1 MSKHFEEARLV
12 ITADIVYDP
21 DGLDLPK
28 EFYQAIDKDLIFH
41 LTRFNILS
49 KNTKVEL
56 QGFICD
62 GK

>member
-21 DGLDLPK
+21 DGINLNINEELL
-28 EFYQAIDKDLIFH
+28 IDIEKLFSEYCFIF
-41 LTRFNILS
+41 

-56 QGFICD
+56 EGFICN

>member
-1 MSKHFEEARLV
+1 MSKHFEEAKLI

-21 DGLDLPK
+21 DT
-28 EFYQAIDKDLIFH
+28 IDQSVYDYLI
-41 LTRFNILS
+41 RRVEDILNAHKALN

-62 GK
+62 DK